1 MSIKRP
7 PGDLSFIL
15 VQRFGELIR
24 KLWNPKNF
32 KAHVSPHEMLQA
44 VVLSSKK
51 QFQITHQGDAVEFLK
66 WLLNALHLADEYE
79 WKVQDSPF
87 LYLTTE
93 LPPPPLFKDEHHENI
108 IPQVSL

>member
-1 MSIKRP
+1 M
-7 PGDLSFIL
+7 GFLSLINRHFNF
-15 VQRFGELIR
+15 QRFGELIR

-66 WLLNALHLADEYE
+66 WLLNALHLALGGGKKTKSSIIY
-79 WKVQDSPF
+79 KASGR
-87 LYLTTE
+87 TTRSFSFSYTHCD
-93 LPPPPLFKDEHHENI
+93 L
-108 IPQVSL
+108 